1 MATDVVKYNPAFL
14 SDDELISGFVA
25 RQADFDIVMRIVRE
39 NASSANQHVMVI
51 GQRGSGKTMLAL
63 RVAAEVRRD
72 AKLKEIWYPL
82 VLSEENYE
90 ISNLGEFWLQVL
102 FYLGQQTGDDRF
114 KKSYDELRQE
124 TDDARL
130 RDSALSLLLDFA
142 DARRQRILLVVENF
156 NTLLGSQLKP
166 REAWAL
172 RHTMLNEPRIMIL
185 ATATSRFKEIDSGD
199 KAMFDLFRVL
209 ELRPLGSQEC
219 LSIWH
224 NVTKEERAPDNMR
237 PIQIL
242 TGGSP
247 RLLAIL
253 SSFASRLSFRD
264 LMSDLVHLID
274 EHTEYFKSH
283 LDGLPVV
290 ERKVY
295 VALCELWDPA
305 TASKIGKAARINT
318 SKASALLRRLIE
330 RGAVVEV
337 EAKGKAKVYQVAER
351 MYNIYY
357 LMRRQGSRPTRINAI
372 IGFMTSF
379 YGQDELIRAARLMGE
394 EACQAE
400 PSDRTD
406 HYLAYEALL
415 KRTCDLPVHDKLLEA
430 PPAQFFPGAPEYVR
444 NEKVQKLLQEGNSL
458 RKKNPDKAESAY
470 REAVRL
476 MPDDDLP
483 LDRLA
488 GLLVAQRRYPEAEQL
503 SRQLVS
509 MAPDESRTWAN
520 HGVTLRGIGKHD
532 EAKSVLEKAI
542 QLDPRYAFAWHHLG
556 HVLSDLKR
564 PKEAEEAFRK
574 AIELDPK
581 DGCAWHEIG
590 RIQRD
595 RRDHSEAEA
604 SYRKTIELKP
614 TSVEAWG
621 QLGLLLL
628 DSLHRAA
635 DAEKAFRKVVELD
648 PKLQRGWLE
657 LGRSL
662 VDLDRPADAES
673 AFRQAIRLHPK
684 DPCPYARLGNALN
697 LQKKYAEAM
706 DAYRRATELG
716 GDKCLYAWERLGS
729 LLEREGR
736 CREAEQVYRDLIRMA
751 PKEDDGHRGLA
762 RVLLRED
769 QCEEAVKVAEN
780 LILKKPGDAEL
791 LNAMAWEFYAWGPT
805 SEFSRAE
812 EWARGATALAPEK
825 TECWYTAAAIFNAEG
840 RSSDALDAA
849 KKCVLAASTGGKGLE
864 RDSSFL
870 AYVTQLLIE
879 IAAGGQAQTAI
890 EIIESSSAQQALE
903 PLLIG
908 LRLFLGEKVNAAAE
922 LLEVGKDVAKRIREC
937 QQRNPDEV
945 PRTRTA
951 SEAYGAKNP
960 PCAKEN
966 KPL

>member
-1 MATDVVKYNPAFL
+1 MAGDVVKYNPAFL
-14 SDDELISGFVA
+14 SDNELINAFVA
-25 RQADFDIVMRIVRE
+25 RQADFDIVMRIIRE

-72 AKLKEIWYPL
+72 AELKEMWYPL

-90 ISNLGEFWLQVL
+90 ISNLGEFWLQAL

-124 TDDARL
+124 PNDARL
-130 RDSALSLLLDFA
+130 RDSALSVLLDSA
-142 DARRQRILLVVENF
+142 DGRRQRILLVVENF
-156 NTLLGSQLKP
+156 NTLLGSQMKS

-172 RHTMLNEPRIMIL
+172 RHTMLNEPRIMFL

-219 LSIWH
+219 LSIWR
-224 NVTKEERAPDNMR
+224 NVTKEERPPDSMR

-283 LDGLPVV
+283 LDSLPVV

-305 TASKIGKAARINT
+305 TAARVGKAARINT
-318 SKASALLRRLIE
+318 NKASALLRRLIE

-400 PSDRTD
+400 PPDRLD

-415 KRTCDLPVHDKLLEA
+415 KRTCDLPVHDELLEA
-430 PPAQFFPGAPEYVR
+430 PPAQFFPDAPEYVR
-444 NEKVQKLLQEGNSL
+444 NEKVQKLLQNGNSL
-458 RKKNPDKAESAY
+458 REKSPDKAEAAY
-470 REAVRL
+470 REAVKL

-483 LDRLA
+483 LDRLS

-503 SRQLVS
+503 SRKLVS
-509 MAPDESRTWAN
+509 MEPDKTRTWAN
-520 HGVTLRGIGKHD
+520 HGSVLGRLGKHD
-532 EAKSVLEKAI
+532 EAKSALEKAI
-542 QLDPRYAFAWHHLG
+542 QLNPRNHFAWHHLG
-556 HVLSDLKR
+556 HVLSELKQ
-564 PKEAEEAFRK
+564 PKEAEAAFRK
-574 AIELDPK
+574 AIELNPK
-581 DGCAWHEIG
+581 DGCAWDEIG

-595 RRDHSEAEA
+595 RGDYAGAEA
-604 SYRKTIELKP
+604 SYRKDIDLNP
-614 TSVEAWG
+614 SSVEAWG
-621 QLGLLLL
+621 QLGSLLSG
-628 DSLHRAA
+628 SLQRVA
-635 DAEKAFRKVVELD
+635 DAENAFRKVVELN
-648 PKLQRGWLE
+648 PESERGWME

-662 VDLDRPADAES
+662 VELDRLADAEN
-673 AFRQAIRLHPK
+673 AFRQAIRLHP
-684 DPCPYARLGNALN
+684 DNPCPHARLGNALN

-716 GDKCLYAWERLGS
+716 GAECPYAWERLGS
-729 LLEREGR
+729 LLERDGR
-736 CREAEQVYRDLIRMA
+736 CREAEQTYRDLIRLA
-751 PKEDDGHRGLA
+751 PEDEDGHTGLA
-762 RVLLRED
+762 RVLLREGR
-769 QCEEAVKVAEN
+769 CSEAVEVAEDF
-780 LILKKPGDAEL
+780 ILKKPGDAEL
-791 LNAMAWEFYAWGPT
+791 LNAMAWEFYTWGPA
-805 SEFSRAE
+805 SELARAE
-812 EWARGATALAPEK
+812 GWARGATTAAPEK
-825 TECWYTAAAIFNAEG
+825 AEYWHTAAAIFNAAG
-840 RSSDALDAA
+840 KSSEALDAA
-849 KKCVLAASTGGKGLE
+849 RKCVLAASTGGNGLG

-879 IAAGGQAQTAI
+879 IAARGQAQAAI

-922 LLEVGKDVAKRIREC
+922 LLEIGEDVAKRIQEC

-951 SEAYGAKNP
+951 TEAYGAKNP

-966 KPL
+966 KPH